1 MKLIGAV
8 NWDEVK
14 ETAKFY
20 YTEPSYGAPE
30 PSYGARNSWSSAGEY
45 RSFNDEEGENLKDIY
60 NSDWA
65 AGEAASAV
73 GSAARNLETVAES
86 GLSSLVNKAI
96 KLIN

>member
-1 MKLIGAV
+1 MLLYQFLV
-8 NWDEVK
+8 QFNDNFLVQ
-14 ETAKFY
+14 
-20 YTEPSYGAPE
+20 
-30 PSYGARNSWSSAGEY
+30 
-45 RSFNDEEGENLKDIY
+45 FNDEEGENLKDIY